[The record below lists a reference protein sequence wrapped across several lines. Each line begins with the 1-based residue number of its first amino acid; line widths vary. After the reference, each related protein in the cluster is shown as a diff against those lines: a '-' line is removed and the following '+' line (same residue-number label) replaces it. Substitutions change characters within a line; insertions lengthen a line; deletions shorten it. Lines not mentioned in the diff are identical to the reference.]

1 MFSGVLVVD
10 KPYNVSSG
18 EHIRKLKKIIG
29 KQKIGHAGTL
39 DPLAT
44 GILIVCLGQM
54 TRYTDYLASASKS
67 YEAEILFGNQTTTGD
82 IEGDIIQSSP
92 FIPEKEK
99 IFKVLDDFIG
109 EIDQI
114 PPRYSSIKYK
124 GKSLY
129 QYARKGIEIEIP
141 SRKVIINSI
150 EFISFEERTLKL
162 NINCGKGTYIRVL
175 AEDISKKLGT
185 VGTLANLRR
194 VESANFKIDKAI
206 DLDLINSKN
215 LNKKIIPPGDA
226 LNCLDEIQCAP
237 EIINRITKGQKV
249 EMKLTS
255 KNKFLRLF
263 DNKKNFLGI
272 IENCEGFIKP
282 KRLLTIDYN

>member
-1 MFSGVLVVD
+1 MVD

-129 QYARKGIEIEIP
+129 KYARKGIQIEIP
-141 SRKVIINSI
+141 SLS
-150 EFISFEERTLKL
+150 
-162 NINCGKGTYIRVL
+162 
-175 AEDISKKLGT
+175 
-185 VGTLANLRR
+185 
-194 VESANFKIDKAI
+194 
-206 DLDLINSKN
+206 LIH
-215 LNKKIIPPGDA
+215 I
-226 LNCLDEIQCAP
+226 
-237 EIINRITKGQKV
+237 
-249 EMKLTS
+249 
-255 KNKFLRLF
+255 
-263 DNKKNFLGI
+263 
-272 IENCEGFIKP
+272 
-282 KRLLTIDYN
+282 